1 MGKSAA
7 IVSIEKAVKRKK
19 FRFQMP
25 HSYVFMGI
33 IIILT
38 TILTYIIPAGEFKRV
53 EDSVTKRQLVV
64 PDSFHF
70 VHQTPVSI
78 FNMFIS
84 IQKGMLN
91 GAEIIFYL
99 FFAYGFIYILTKT
112 GVFNSG
118 IGALVRKMK
127 GKEGLIIPV
136 FMLVFGAMG
145 AGFGMYEES
154 YGYIPIMM
162 GITVALGYDALVGVA
177 IVYVSITTGFAA
189 AVTNPFTVGIAQG
202 IAGIPIFSGI
212 VLRIIAFVFFMSIS
226 VFFVMRY
233 AKKVKE
239 NPEQSI
245 VKNIDFPFLS
255 GIIKGGLTDTKFT
268 VTHKISL
275 VLFACTIITLVTGT
289 IKFGWYLPELSGVFI
304 IMMIVIGLVNKMSLG
319 QIADTFIEACQNM
332 VYAALIIGMANA
344 ILVIL
349 EDGHIIDTVV
359 YYMAYVIKDLSTYAA
374 ASGMIIVQT
383 MLNFFVPS
391 GSAAATISMP
401 IMTPLS
407 DLIGIH
413 RQIAV
418 LAFSFGDGFA
428 NMLWPS
434 IVVVIC
440 GIAGIP
446 VDRWYKFLWPLFL
459 AILTMEIIFIIIA
472 VAINYGP

>member
-1 MGKSAA
+1 M
-7 IVSIEKAVKRKK
+7 EKVVLLEPNQVTKRKFK
-19 FRFQMP
+19 LKMP
-25 HSYVFMGI
+25 HSYVFMGL
-33 IIILT
+33 IILIT
-38 TILTYIIPAGEFKRV
+38 AIFTYIIPAGEFDRV
-53 EDSVTKRQLVV
+53 EDPVTKRSLVV
-64 PDSFHF
+64 PGSYHS
-70 VHQTPVSI
+70 VHQTPVSF

-84 IQKGMLN
+84 IQKGMLH

-99 FFAYGFIYILTKT
+99 FFAYGFIFILTKT

-127 GKEGLIIPV
+127 GKESLIIPV

-202 IAGIPIFSGI
+202 IAGIPLFSGI
-212 VLRIIAFVFFMSIS
+212 AFRAIAFVVFMSIS
-226 VFFVMRY
+226 IFFVMRY
-233 AKKVKE
+233 AKMVKE
-239 NPEQSI
+239 NPEKSI
-245 VKNIDFPFLS
+245 VKNVQFPFLS
-255 GIIKGGLTDTKFT
+255 GIVQGGLTDTKFT
-268 VTHKISL
+268 LPHKVSL
-275 VLFACTIITLVTGT
+275 GLFVCTIITLVTGT
-289 IKFGWYLPELSGVFI
+289 VKFGWYLPELSGVFI
-304 IMMIVIGLVNKMSLG
+304 IMMIAIGLVNKLTLAEV
-319 QIADTFIEACQNM
+319 ADTFIEACRNM
-332 VYAALIIGMANA
+332 VYAALLIGMANA

-349 EDGHIIDTVV
+349 EDGNIIDTVV
-359 YYMAYVIKDLSTYAA
+359 HYMAYLIQDLSPYAA
-374 ASGMIIVQT
+374 SAGMIILQT
-383 MLNFFVPS
+383 LLNFFVPS

-407 DLIGIH
+407 ELIGIN

-434 IVVVIC
+434 TVVVIC

-446 VDRWYKFLWPLFL
+446 VDRWYKFLWPLF
-459 AILTMEIIFIIIA
+459 ITIISTEIIFIIIA